1 MFILKIYFNY
11 NNYTFF
17 LNFVKILLGD
27 TMYDYNFEKEKVIK
41 EETNLNLKFN
51 KNYFLGSVL
60 LTDKNILIFFD
71 TNKDSALKGSGVQVM
86 PEYALLTKI
95 PLKELKYTANNE
107 ETLINDNLTI
117 YNFNLKRFINLA

>member
-1 MFILKIYFNY
+1 
-11 NNYTFF
+11 
-17 LNFVKILLGD
+17 
-27 TMYDYNFEKEKVIK
+27 MYDYNFENEKVIK